1 MAFPLT
7 LYMPVRQGWTQQIL
21 VKLVYAVHWMQTKPT
36 ADTGLI
42 HCSQLILISED
53 SDNRNYA
60 SPFKRTMGLMLI
72 TTFDGGM
79 MPYFRAF
86 WKDRKIRRTFR
97 RLRLVATDPPPKPEG
112 HEYTDYLNF
121 QTWLMRQDIQ
131 TEGFYSAYPQ
141 TLSQIR
147 RGLDTAAAS

>member
-7 LYMPVRQGWTQQIL
+7 LYMPVRQSWPRQLL
-21 VKLVYAVHWMQTKPT
+21 VKIVYLGHWLQRKPT

-42 HCSQLILISED
+42 HCSQLILVPED
-53 SDNRNYA
+53 CDNRNYA
-60 SPFKRTMGLMLI
+60 SPFKRVKGLMLL
-72 TTFDGGM
+72 TSFDGGM

-86 WKDRKIRRTFR
+86 WKDKKIRRTFR
-97 RLRLVATDPPPKPEG
+97 RLRLVAVDPPPKPLG
-112 HEYTDYLNF
+112 NEYSDYLNF

-131 TEGFYSAYPQ
+131 TEGYYSAYPQ

-147 RGLDTAAAS
+147 VQLD